1 MLFLDRYPPVSM
13 EEGAYEGVTFSVER
27 PDFNRWLVLVKW
39 LLVIPH
45 AIVLGLLAFIAQVA
59 VVPLAL
65 GVLVLGRYPRPLFD
79 FLVGVGR
86 WNARANAYILFLVD
100 RYPPFSLR

>member
-1 MLFLDRYPPVSM
+1 MERLRGRLTRLDVPV
-13 EEGAYEGVTFSVER
+13 
-27 PDFNRWLVLVKW
+27 
-39 LLVIPH
+39 
-45 AIVLGLLAFIAQVA
+45 LALIAQVA

-86 WNARANAYILFLVD
+86 WNARVNAYGTFLID